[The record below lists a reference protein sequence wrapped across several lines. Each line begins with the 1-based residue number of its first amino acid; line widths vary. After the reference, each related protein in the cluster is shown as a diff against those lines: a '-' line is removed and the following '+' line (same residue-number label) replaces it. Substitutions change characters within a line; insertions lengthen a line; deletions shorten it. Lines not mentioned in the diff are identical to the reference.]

1 MLLPR
6 WGEREVCYCF
16 FLVLI
21 LVYILSCL
29 CHLQRGSSRIYLSCT
44 TYYSP
49 HIHTYIYTT
58 ILYSYTPLFT
68 GVDEHDG
75 DADSEQGE
83 EQDLQLITD
92 NSTHSLTDSS
102 KHSTLPN
109 FSSHSIRN
117 KDRIK
122 NITEHIDDDDVY
134 ITMPILHTTSFIAN
148 RKDDDGQPRGPKGK
162 RMSQS
167 VIIMASLCF
176 VYSLYMRL

>member
-1 MLLPR
+1 MYR
-6 WGEREVCYCF
+6 
-16 FLVLI
+16 I
-21 LVYILSCL
+21 LF
-29 CHLQRGSSRIYLSCT
+29 T
-44 TYYSP
+44 TYTYL
-49 HIHTYIYTT
+49 HIHHYTILIYT
-58 ILYSYTPLFT
+58 PT

-122 NITEHIDDDDVY
+122 NITEHIEDDDVY
-134 ITMPILHTTSFIAN
+134 ITMPIIHPTSFIAN
-148 RKDDDGQPRGPKGK
+148 RKDDDGHPRGPKGK
-162 RMSQS
+162 RPNNRS
-167 VIIMASLCF
+167 
-176 VYSLYMRL
+176 